1 VEEQDKELVLEK
13 STAEPEAE
21 PESVEDLFARVLQS
35 HDLVLKNLCYSM
47 DEVMERLLAL
57 EAGKDGA

>member
-1 VEEQDKELVLEK
+1 LEEQAKAE
-13 STAEPEAE
+13 EPEVVE
-21 PESVEDLFARVLQS
+21 SQQPETVEDLFARVLQS

-57 EAGKDGA
+57 EEAGKDGA